1 MPRWVRG
8 VDVIRHF
15 VYSMEEKA
23 DSRKGRVAVR
33 QQAGRPRGRSWA
45 RRNRMPAER
54 NSQMSTRDD
63 DPRDY
68 SMARLH
74 HKR

>member
-23 DSRKGRVAVR
+23 DSRKGRVAAR
-33 QQAGRPRGRSWA
+33 QQVGGHAGARG
-45 RRNRMPAER
+45 
-54 NSQMSTRDD
+54 
-63 DPRDY
+63 
-68 SMARLH
+68 
-74 HKR
+74 